1 MKDITVLDYI
11 NETAV
16 KHEVDEDILTRLFTC
31 FIETVQNYCWK
42 NPTINMDGFNNVDTD
57 LDFTVE
63 ELFIETSLKRAFY
76 GNSTTIDYAALVLSK
91 MDKGNHFLYLVAND
105 MLYAAVRDENM
116 KTYEYVDICENVLSE
131 TSIKELVNT
140 TLMKSAVAN

>member
-11 NETAV
+11 TETAA
-16 KHEVDEDILTRLFTC
+16 KHEVDKDILTRLFIC
-31 FIETVQNYCWK
+31 FIETVRNYCWK
-42 NPTINMDGFNNVDTD
+42 NPKIDMNNFKNVDTD
-57 LDFTVE
+57 LIFTVD
-63 ELFIETSLKRAFY
+63 ELFLYSSLNRALY
-76 GNSTTIDYAALVLSK
+76 GNSATIDYAALVLSK

>member
-11 NETAV
+11 NETAA
-16 KHEVDEDILTRLFTC
+16 KHEVDEDILTRLLTC

-42 NPTINMDGFNNVDTD
+42 NPTINMNNLKNVDAD
-57 LDFTVE
+57 LIFNIE
-63 ELFIETSLKRAFY
+63 ELFFDGSWKRELY
-76 GNSTTIDYAALVLSK
+76 GNSATIDYAALVLSK

-116 KTYEYVDICENVLSE
+116 KTYEYVGVCEDALSE
-131 TSIKELVNT
+131 TSMKELLNT

>member
-1 MKDITVLDYI
+1 
-11 NETAV
+11 
-16 KHEVDEDILTRLFTC
+16 
-31 FIETVQNYCWK
+31 
-42 NPTINMDGFNNVDTD
+42 
-57 LDFTVE
+57 
-63 ELFIETSLKRAFY
+63 
-76 GNSTTIDYAALVLSK
+76 